1 MSKLTVVGSINADL
15 IVHAERHPQPGETL
29 LGSGGEILAG
39 GKGANQAVAAAQLG
53 ANVAFVGAVGSDPYA
68 EPAMY
73 YMRTSGIDLGAVE
86 QADTNTGL
94 AVITVSADGEN
105 TIVISPGANALVDA
119 PFVTARASTI
129 ADADVVL
136 LQGEIPA
143 SGFQAA
149 VEAAQGRVVVN
160 LAPVVKVDRDSLL
173 QADPLLANEHEAGL
187 ILDQLGLPADG
198 APRELAHRLVE
209 AGFRSV
215 VLTLGAHG
223 AYVATPDGGADIP
236 TPRVTAVD
244 TTGAGD
250 AFAGAFCAQLLA
262 GASLVDAAT
271 FAARVGAFAATG
283 NGAQPSYPTTAS
295 ALPEVTNA

>member
-29 LGSGGEILAG
+29 LGSGGDILAG

-53 ANVAFVGAVGSDPYA
+53 ATVAFVGAVGSDPYA
-68 EPAMY
+68 EPAMH

-119 PFVTARASTI
+119 PFVSSRASTI

-160 LAPVVKVDRDSLL
+160 LAPVVEVDRDSLL

-187 ILDQLGLPADG
+187 ILDQLGLPTEG
-198 APRELAHRLVE
+198 APRELAHRPV
-209 AGFRSV
+209 SYTH
-215 VLTLGAHG
+215 LTL
-223 AYVATPDGGADIP
+223 
-236 TPRVTAVD
+236 
-244 TTGAGD
+244 
-250 AFAGAFCAQLLA
+250 
-262 GASLVDAAT
+262 
-271 FAARVGAFAATG
+271 
-283 NGAQPSYPTTAS
+283 PTTLHECRS
-295 ALPEVTNA
+295 RWSPYH

>member
-29 LGSGGEILAG
+29 LGSGGDILAG

-53 ANVAFVGAVGSDPYA
+53 ATVAFVGAVGSDPYA
-68 EPAMY
+68 EPAMH

-119 PFVTARASTI
+119 PFVSSRASTI

-149 VEAAQGRVVVN
+149 VQAAQGRVVVN
-160 LAPVVKVDRDSLL
+160 LAPVVAVDRDSLL

-187 ILDQLGLPADG
+187 ILDQLGLPAEG

-223 AYVATPDGGADIP
+223 AYVATPEGGTGYPHPARDRRGYHRRRRCLRGCLLRP
-236 TPRVTAVD
+236 APHRCLACRCRHLRCPRRCLRRHRQRRTAVLPHHRIRP
-244 TTGAGD
+244 AG
-250 AFAGAFCAQLLA
+250 GH
-262 GASLVDAAT
+262 
-271 FAARVGAFAATG
+271 
-283 NGAQPSYPTTAS
+283 
-295 ALPEVTNA
+295 

>member
-29 LGSGGEILAG
+29 LGSGGDILAG

-53 ANVAFVGAVGSDPYA
+53 ATVAFVGAVGSDPYA
-68 EPAMY
+68 EPAMH

-105 TIVISPGANALVDA
+105 TIVISPGANALVDT
-119 PFVTARASTI
+119 PFVSSRASTI

-160 LAPVVKVDRDSLL
+160 LAPVVKADRDSLL

-187 ILDQLGLPADG
+187 ILDQLGLPSEG

-209 AGFRSV
+209 SGFRSV

-223 AYVATPDGGADIP
+223 AYVATPDSGTDIP

-250 AFAGAFCAQLLA
+250 AFAGAFCAQLLT

-271 FAARVGAFAATG
+271 VAARVGAFAATG
-283 NGAQPSYPTTAS
+283 NGARPSYPTAES
-295 ALPEVTNA
+295 VLPEVTNA